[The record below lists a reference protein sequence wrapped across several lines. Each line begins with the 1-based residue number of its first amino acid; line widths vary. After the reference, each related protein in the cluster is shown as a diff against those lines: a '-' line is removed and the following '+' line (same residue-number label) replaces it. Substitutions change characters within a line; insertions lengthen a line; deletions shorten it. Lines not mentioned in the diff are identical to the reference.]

1 MKAVFGFI
9 GRRAII
15 LLRHLSSI
23 YSLFQKTTYWFLFA
37 PFKKKF
43 VKSNHIFF
51 QMVEIGVGSIPIVF
65 LVSLFMGMV
74 LAMQTAYQ
82 LQKMGA
88 LMYVGSLVAV
98 SMTREIGPLLTA
110 IVVAGRSGSAM
121 AAELGT
127 MKVSEEIDAL
137 ETMGINP
144 VKFLIAPRLLAIL
157 IMLPCL
163 TILADW
169 MGMRGG
175 YIIGTTTLGIS
186 SGMYISKTIDAL
198 VLKDIFTGLI
208 KSVAFAGI
216 IGIIGCY
223 EGFIV
228 KGGAEGV
235 GKSTTTAVVNSIILI
250 IIADCF
256 FTAVFYFIFP

>member
-1 MKAVFGFI
+1 MKVLFGYI
-9 GRRAII
+9 GRQAVGF
-15 LLRHLSSI
+15 LNHVSSI
-23 YSLFQKTTYWFLFA
+23 YRLFQKAAYWIFIA
-37 PFKKKF
+37 PLKKKHF
-43 VKSNHIFF
+43 KSNHVFI

-137 ETMGINP
+137 ETIGINP
-144 VKFLIAPRLLAIL
+144 VRFLVVPRVLAIL
-157 IMLPCL
+157 VMLPCL
-163 TILADW
+163 TIFADW
-169 MGMRGG
+169 MGMIGG
-175 YIIGTTTLGIS
+175 YIIGVGNLGIS
-186 SGMYISKTIDAL
+186 SGLYISKTIDAL

-208 KSVAFAGI
+208 KSLAFAGI
-216 IGIIGCY
+216 IGMVGCY
-223 EGFIV
+223 QGFIV

-235 GKSTTTAVVNSIILI
+235 GKSTTTAVVLSTILI
-250 IIADCF
+250 ILADCM
-256 FTAVFYFIFP
+256 FTAIFYFVFP

>member
-1 MKAVFGFI
+1 VRVLFGYLGRKAIVFLNHI
-9 GRRAII
+9 
-15 LLRHLSSI
+15 SSI
-23 YSLFQKTTYWFLFA
+23 YRLFQKTAYWIFVA
-37 PFKKKF
+37 PLKKKF
-43 VKSNHIFF
+43 LSSNNLFI
-51 QMVEIGVGSIPIVF
+51 QMVEIGVGSVPIVF

-88 LMYVGSLVAV
+88 LMYVGSLVGV

-110 IVVAGRSGSAM
+110 IVVAGRCGSAM
-121 AAELGT
+121 TAELGT

-137 ETMGINP
+137 ETIGINP
-144 VKFLIAPRLLAIL
+144 VKFLIVPRLLAIL

-163 TILADW
+163 TIFSDW
-169 MGMRGG
+169 IGMLGG
-175 YIIGTTTLGIS
+175 YIIGVGNLGIS
-186 SGMYISKTIDAL
+186 SGLYIAKTVDAL

-208 KSVAFAGI
+208 KSLAFAGI
-216 IGIIGCY
+216 IGMVSCY

-235 GKSTTTAVVNSIILI
+235 GKSTTTSVVLSIILI
-250 IIADCF
+250 ILADCI
-256 FTAVFYFIFP
+256 FTAIFYFVFP

>member
-1 MKAVFGFI
+1 MKTLFGYL
-9 GRRAII
+9 GRKAITFLNHI
-15 LLRHLSSI
+15 SSI
-23 YSLFQKTTYWFLFA
+23 YRLSQKAAYWFFIA

-43 VKSNHIFF
+43 LKSNHLFI
-51 QMVEIGVGSIPIVF
+51 QMVEIGVGSVPIVF
-65 LVSLFMGMV
+65 LISLFMGMV

-110 IVVAGRSGSAM
+110 IVIAGRSGSAM

-137 ETMGINP
+137 ETIGINP
-144 VKFLIAPRLLAIL
+144 VKFLVVPRILAIV

-169 MGMRGG
+169 FGMLGG
-175 YIIGTTTLGIS
+175 YIIGVGNLGIS
-186 SGMYISKTIDAL
+186 SGLYISKTIDAL
-198 VLKDIFTGLI
+198 ILKDIFTGLI

-216 IGIIGCY
+216 IGMVGCY
-223 EGFIV
+223 QGFIV

-235 GKSTTTAVVNSIILI
+235 GKSTTTSVVLSTILI
-250 IIADCF
+250 ILADCI
-256 FTAVFYFIFP
+256 FTAIFYFVFP

>member
-1 MKAVFGFI
+1 MKTLFGYL
-9 GRRAII
+9 GRKAITFLNHI
-15 LLRHLSSI
+15 SSI
-23 YSLFQKTTYWFLFA
+23 YRLSQKAAYWFFIA

-43 VKSNHIFF
+43 LKSNHLFI
-51 QMVEIGVGSIPIVF
+51 QMVEIGVGSVPIVF
-65 LVSLFMGMV
+65 MVSLFMGMV

-110 IVVAGRSGSAM
+110 IVIAGRSGSAM

-137 ETMGINP
+137 ETIGINP
-144 VKFLIAPRLLAIL
+144 VKFLIVPRVLAIL

-169 MGMRGG
+169 FGMLGG
-175 YIIGTTTLGIS
+175 YIIGVGNLGIS
-186 SGMYISKTIDAL
+186 SGLYISKTIDAL
-198 VLKDIFTGLI
+198 ILKDIFTGLI

-216 IGIIGCY
+216 IGMVGCY
-223 EGFIV
+223 QGFIV

-235 GKSTTTAVVNSIILI
+235 GKSTTTSVVLSTILI
-250 IIADCF
+250 ILTDCV
-256 FTAVFYFIFP
+256 FTAIFYFVFP